1 MEVEDCGGEGDF
13 LDLCSFFFFFVS
25 FLFFL
30 FAFFFL
36 SFNLL
41 NDV

>member
-13 LDLCSFFFFFVS
+13 LDLCSFFFFVS